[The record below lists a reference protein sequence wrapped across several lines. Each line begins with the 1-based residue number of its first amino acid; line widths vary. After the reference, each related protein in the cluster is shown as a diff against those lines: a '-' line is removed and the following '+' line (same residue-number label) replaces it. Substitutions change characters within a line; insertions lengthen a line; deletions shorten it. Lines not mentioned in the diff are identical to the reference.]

1 MSKPTDFGRKFIL
14 ARLSDCQDLDSLRR
28 VWDSIAL
35 AYQRDPVILK
45 AKDDLKQAMKDG

>member
-1 MSKPTDFGRKFIL
+1 MSKPTDFGRKLIL
-14 ARLSDCQDLDSLRR
+14 ARLFDCHDLDSLRR

-45 AKDDLKQAMKDG
+45 AKDDLKQSMEDG